1 MLPLLL
7 PSIAVWG
14 NGPGLPMTLLAMAG
28 SADVEAEAGGLAT
41 TVVSVDADALRLSLL
56 VACAS
61 LKEACPTTSS
71 WLRRAT
77 NYYLLLHFDH
87 FNDKTE

>member
-1 MLPLLL
+1 
-7 PSIAVWG
+7 
-14 NGPGLPMTLLAMAG
+14 MTLLAMAG
-28 SADVEAEAGGLAT
+28 SADVEAEAEGLAT

-71 WLRRAT
+71 WLMTRCEQT
-77 NYYLLLHFDH
+77 MNSGLEFH
-87 FNDKTE
+87 